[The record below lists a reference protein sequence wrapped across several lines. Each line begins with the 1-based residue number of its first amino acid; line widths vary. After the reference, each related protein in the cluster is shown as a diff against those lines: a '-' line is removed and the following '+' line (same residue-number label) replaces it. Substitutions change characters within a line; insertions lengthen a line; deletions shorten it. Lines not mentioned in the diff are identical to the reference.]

1 MSSLSWPGTAKW
13 TPDDLLDILMPVVND
28 EADYT
33 KGNRLFTG
41 QSWEMIPRY
50 RYLGN
55 AFLSLLTKFA
65 SGYWHIADSQTGYT
79 AISRQAIELIRM
91 EKLYPRYGYPNHMLV
106 MLNVY
111 NMRVRDVTVKPV
123 YDIGEKSG
131 IKLSVVV
138 PRLSWLLLK
147 SFLWRM
153 WEKYIIR
160 DFHPLI
166 FFYLLGFLLTASSG
180 VLFTRLLW
188 RWALVGAIPA
198 INALAL
204 AFTTISGLQ
213 SFFFGMWFDMDYNKH
228 LR

>member
-1 MSSLSWPGTAKW
+1 
-13 TPDDLLDILMPVVND
+13 
-28 EADYT
+28 
-33 KGNRLFTG
+33 
-41 QSWEMIPRY
+41 
-50 RYLGN
+50 
-55 AFLSLLTKFA
+55 
-65 SGYWHIADSQTGYT
+65 
-79 AISRQAIELIRM
+79 
-91 EKLYPRYGYPNHMLV
+91 
-106 MLNVY
+106 
-111 NMRVRDVTVKPV
+111 
-123 YDIGEKSG
+123 
-131 IKLSVVV
+131 
-138 PRLSWLLLK
+138 
-147 SFLWRM
+147 M